1 MTVRQAHIGATA
13 SAVATIAL
21 YSAGRLSG
29 AVEVYDATLALDAA
43 LAVGPALVSYVVT
56 WAAVYLSRER
66 GLLGRKST

>member
-1 MTVRQAHIGATA
+1 MTVRQAHIGAAA
-13 SAVATIAL
+13 SAVAAIAL

-29 AVEVYDATLALDAA
+29 AVEVHDTTPALDAT

-56 WAAVYLSRER
+56 WTAIYLSRER